1 MRYNSPPAIRHS
13 LLLLAIPL
21 LALLI
26 AGFSALFSLETPAN
40 ASSLTEIA
48 ELLAHPEQYD
58 HQDVVVAGKV
68 TNVQLATNRQ
78 GQPAYG
84 FLLQDQAGTLKVISL
99 GQLEVREGDF
109 VIVEGVFSRL
119 RQVGRVIVYN
129 EIKALSVK
137 PLNRLDPDSIKKNRS
152 LSATAAARQ
161 SSMGAG
167 PRLFWRMAGASTSI
181 TASCPPST
189 PRTTAK
195 RF

>member
-1 MRYNSPPAIRHS
+1 MLTPPPVIRHS
-13 LLLLAIPL
+13 LPL
-21 LALLI
+21 LAVTLFILVTT
-26 AGFSALFSLETPAN
+26 GLSTSFSLETSAN

-137 PLNRLDPDSIKKNRS
+137 PLNRLDPD
-152 LSATAAARQ
+152 LV
-161 SSMGAG
+161 G
-167 PRLFWRMAGASTSI
+167 
-181 TASCPPST
+181 
-189 PRTTAK
+189 
-195 RF
+195 

>member
-1 MRYNSPPAIRHS
+1 MLTELRTIRFS
-13 LLLLAIPL
+13 PL
-21 LALLI
+21 LHAATLLVLLFT
-26 AGFSALFSLETPAN
+26 GFSASSLLETPAV

-48 ELLAHPEQYD
+48 DLLAHPEQYD

-84 FLLQDQAGTLKVISL
+84 FLLQDQAGTLKVVSL

-137 PLNRLDPDSIKKNRS
+137 PLNRLDPD
-152 LSATAAARQ
+152 LV
-161 SSMGAG
+161 G
-167 PRLFWRMAGASTSI
+167 
-181 TASCPPST
+181 
-189 PRTTAK
+189 
-195 RF
+195 